1 MAAEVNPMTRSSD
14 FKKLVRARMERT
26 GENYTAARAALL
38 AQAATRPER
47 IAVPAP
53 DPAAAR
59 ALHEKLIRPFLHDGA
74 LERIP
79 AKRKTR
85 LSVLLELLARFA
97 PGEIYTE
104 AEVGDIL
111 RPVHEDVAYLRRELV
126 DYGYLE
132 RDGVG
137 AYWLPAAPPVRMGNM
152 AQEVSDWEAVWLPRF
167 LAGTL
172 GEEPDA
178 SAEPAGSAEPADSAE
193 PAGPAEPAE
202 PAGPADPAAR
212 ADTTETAG
220 PAVSA

>member
-1 MAAEVNPMTRSSD
+1 MTRSSD

-26 GENYTAARAALL
+26 GENFTAARAALL

-47 IAVPAP
+47 IAAPTP

-59 ALHEKLIRPFLHDGA
+59 AHHEKLIRPFLIGGV

-79 AKRKTR
+79 AKRTTR

-97 PGEIYTE
+97 PGEVYTE
-104 AEVGDIL
+104 ADVGDIL

-137 AYWLPAAPPVRMGNM
+137 AYWLPAAPPARVGNM

-167 LAGTL
+167 LSGTL
-172 GEEPDA
+172 EDETGSSSE
-178 SAEPAGSAEPADSAE
+178 SAEPTRPAE
-193 PAGPAEPAE
+193 PAEPAE
-202 PAGPADPAAR
+202 PAGPADP
-212 ADTTETAG
+212 TI
-220 PAVSA
+220 SA

>member
-1 MAAEVNPMTRSSD
+1 MTRSSD

-26 GENYTAARAALL
+26 GENFTAARAALL

-47 IAVPAP
+47 IAVPTS

-59 ALHEKLIRPFLHDGA
+59 AHHEKLVRPFLHEGV

-97 PGEIYTE
+97 PGEVYTE
-104 AEVGDIL
+104 AEVGDTL

-137 AYWLPAAPPVRMGNM
+137 SYWLPDTPPVRVGNM
-152 AQEVSDWEAVWLPRF
+152 AQEISDWEAVWLPRF

-172 GEEPDA
+172 EDGPGA
-178 SAEPAGSAEPADSAE
+178 S
-193 PAGPAEPAE
+193 
-202 PAGPADPAAR
+202 AGPADPTEPGGP
-212 ADTTETAG
+212 ADPGG